1 MSNPHTPDPVGLDWQ
16 GLPRQIHVYPAKPP
30 GPRIRVVSID
40 PGEKFVG
47 IALWTRGQVVWAEVM
62 PPDEAV
68 DWVWAHLDG
77 RDFER
82 VVMEN
87 WRNFGSQ
94 VTWSTC
100 GTVEVIGA
108 VKHKARQ
115 CGIPV
120 TLQPSTILR
129 PGRARMSAHGVAFPD
144 LSHIPA
150 KDRNH
155 AESAVIHGAWWHL
168 EQQFPDPG
176 ALRLT

>member
-1 MSNPHTPDPVGLDWQ
+1 MSNPNTPDPVGLDW
-16 GLPRQIHVYPAKPP
+16 PMPT
-30 GPRIRVVSID
+30 RIRWAMPSRNVIVSID

-47 IALWTRGQVVWAEVM
+47 LAYWVQGQCRYAHVLS
-62 PPDEAV
+62 PDEAV
-68 DWVWAHLDG
+68 DYVWTYLDTHVL
-77 RDFER
+77 ER
-82 VVMEN
+82 IVMEN

-108 VKHKARQ
+108 VKHKARRADV
-115 CGIPV
+115 PV
-120 TLQPSTILR
+120 AMQPSTILR